1 MIKPALCLSKNSD
14 KRLGQETPN
23 VYNFPP
29 IKYTSIGK
37 LPSGIIYNET

>member
-1 MIKPALCLSKNSD
+1 MIKPAPRD
-14 KRLGQETPN
+14 IGQETPD

-37 LPSGIIYNET
+37 LSSGIIYNEI